1 MLGTFHGGASN
12 ILTGNYTLGF
22 SAETSLLRSD
32 FGMSAYIP
40 LVGDKIDIEIYVEF
54 QKS

>member
-1 MLGTFHGGASN
+1 MNKIKSLL
-12 ILTGNYTLGF
+12 LTGLLLTSSNAF
-22 SAETSLLRSD
+22 AETSLLRSD